1 MDHTTPTL
9 APPDRASVR
18 AALERRDAG
27 QLRFWAEHRLI
38 ELADLLAALDEGQTA
53 TAAELLGDEL
63 TAEVVAE
70 LDPGEA
76 ADVLERLDPADA
88 ADVLEEMAPDDAAD
102 VVEELGE
109 SEAADVLAAMESA
122 DATALRG
129 ILAYPEDTAG
139 HLMTP
144 EFVAVRPDWT
154 VERAIAE
161 MRRQADE
168 AEVVYYVYVTDDAG
182 HLLGVLSLRDLFRA
196 RSAQPVTTV
205 MVPSAVRVLATA
217 DQEEV
222 ARLFRGTRFL
232 ALPVVDDQDRL
243 LGIVTV
249 DDVQDVIAEE
259 AAEDMERLGGSQ
271 PLDDP
276 YLRAGVFQIVR
287 KRVVWLLLLFA
298 AEAYTGSVLRA
309 FGDELQA
316 VVALAF
322 FIPLL
327 IGTGGNVGS
336 QTITTIIRAMG
347 ADEVRWDD
355 LGRVFWKEL
364 RVSAVLGTVMAT
376 TALARA
382 WTLAVPLRV
391 GTVVALAA
399 CAIVLW
405 AGMVAAVLPLVLRRL
420 RIDPAV
426 VSAPM
431 ITTLVDGTGLV
442 IYFELARY
450 VLAL

>member
-1 MDHTTPTL
+1 
-9 APPDRASVR
+9 
-18 AALERRDAG
+18 
-27 QLRFWAEHRLI
+27 
-38 ELADLLAALDEGQTA
+38 
-53 TAAELLGDEL
+53 
-63 TAEVVAE
+63 
-70 LDPGEA
+70 
-76 ADVLERLDPADA
+76 
-88 ADVLEEMAPDDAAD
+88 
-102 VVEELGE
+102 
-109 SEAADVLAAMESA
+109 
-122 DATALRG
+122 
-129 ILAYPEDTAG
+129 
-139 HLMTP
+139 
-144 EFVAVRPDWT
+144 
-154 VERAIAE
+154 
-161 MRRQADE
+161 
-168 AEVVYYVYVTDDAG
+168 
-182 HLLGVLSLRDLFRA
+182 
-196 RSAQPVTTV
+196 
-205 MVPSAVRVLATA
+205 VLATA